1 MNAAVNNR
9 RNLRTNST
17 KAEHLLWGALRSRKF
32 HGLKFRRQHP
42 IGPFIADFACP
53 EIKLVI
59 ELDGDYHDYVE
70 ERDRARQMYIEAEG
84 YRVIRFENNVV
95 LRDVEAVLIA
105 IERMGGIRPSS

>member
-1 MNAAVNNR
+1 M
-9 RNLRTNST
+9 
-17 KAEHLLWGALRSRKF
+17 
-32 HGLKFRRQHP
+32 
-42 IGPFIADFACP
+42 
-53 EIKLVI
+53 I

-84 YRVIRFENNVV
+84 FRVIRFENIDV